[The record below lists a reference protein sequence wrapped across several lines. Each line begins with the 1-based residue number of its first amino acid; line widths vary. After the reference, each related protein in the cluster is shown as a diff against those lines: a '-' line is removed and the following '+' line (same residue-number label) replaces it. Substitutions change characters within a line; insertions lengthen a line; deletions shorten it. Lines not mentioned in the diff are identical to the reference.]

1 MNLSVTPHHLVLAL
15 LLGAV
20 GCGGEKSTTTTTEPT
35 TGPDLTPSSLTAA
48 AGGSETAR
56 VGTSVTT
63 PPAVTVRNAAGQGI
77 AGIAVTFTVE
87 AGGGTVSSGTATTDA
102 SGVARVGAW
111 TLGAVA
117 GENQLRAAVT
127 SNTSLT
133 TTFSAT
139 ARWPYWTVMVYM
151 AADNNLAVA
160 GIEDIDEM
168 EAAGQ
173 DPEVNVLVQAEFS
186 PTQLQFY
193 GCDASCFN
201 RPDFN
206 TFRYVLRGAGRR

>member
-1 MNLSVTPHHLVLAL
+1 MRN
-15 LLGAV
+15 AV
-20 GCGGEKSTTTTTEPT
+20 GQA
-35 TGPDLTPSSLTAA
+35 L
-48 AGGSETAR
+48 
-56 VGTSVTT
+56 
-63 PPAVTVRNAAGQGI
+63 
-77 AGIAVTFTVE
+77 AGIGVTFTVE
-87 AGGGTVSSGTATTDA
+87 AGGGTVTSGTATTDA

-117 GENQLRAAVT
+117 GENQLRAAVA